1 MSQRKLFF
9 NGFLDETVK
18 ALLMCD
24 GIYGSS
30 SMNIG
35 VFESDIQAPFIG
47 GFRSSSL
54 FLAEP
59 KVIINGTM
67 KIGDKFRCVG
77 SLIGDQ

>member
-1 MSQRKLFF
+1 
-9 NGFLDETVK
+9 
-18 ALLMCD
+18 
-24 GIYGSS
+24 
-30 SMNIG
+30 MNIG